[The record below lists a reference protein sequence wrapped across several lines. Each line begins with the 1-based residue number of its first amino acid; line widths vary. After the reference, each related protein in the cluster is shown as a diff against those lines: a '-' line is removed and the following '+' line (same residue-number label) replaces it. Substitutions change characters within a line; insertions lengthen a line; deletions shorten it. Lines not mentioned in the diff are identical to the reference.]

1 MSISLLVATGISLFA
16 FVGAMLLLMRYR
28 NWRNGF
34 FAAATAVMAALL
46 LGRYSSTLINSD
58 WEWSYATGYSDITAV
73 ALSALALIA
82 VVFLERLINRQIK
95 DEQAFELP
103 RYSVDHAA
111 IAALW
116 IERSG
121 KIVDANAW
129 SAECLNYDKTELLT
143 RHVFDIDTSL
153 NKGLWATHWQRLKRG
168 GSLSYETQYLSKD
181 GAQLSVDVTATYLEF
196 DGKEYCFAFAQ
207 DITDRKRQEYAL
219 EYQASHDALTDLAN
233 RETFARRLTEE
244 LDKAARAEQE
254 VAVFLLDLDRFKEV
268 NDTLGH
274 SVGDRLLQE
283 LSVRLAA
290 HLPPHVTFARF
301 GGDEFAL
308 LMPNLR
314 CVHDAQT
321 FANSLI
327 EKIRQPFL
335 LDEITLDVGGSIGAA
350 IFPEHGKTPE
360 ELLQHAD
367 IAMYTAK
374 RQHTGYELYCPEN
387 DPHSVRNLTLAG
399 DLRRAIEGGDLEL
412 AFQPKIDIQA
422 GKVVG
427 AEALARWKRPGQGY
441 VSPEEFITHAEQCGL
456 ILPLTEWVL
465 NAAIE
470 RAAGWH
476 AAGHPIDIAVNLSA
490 RLLHH
495 GAIIQTVTSILRK
508 WNFPSHCLTMEVTE
522 NALLAD
528 PAHAMKVIEQFAELG
543 VKISIDDFGKGYSS
557 LAYLKTLAAR
567 ELKIDK
573 SFVLG
578 MDSNASDRTIVK
590 SVIALAHDLGLK
602 VVAEGMETMT
612 ALEVLVDF
620 QCDLGQGYLFR
631 KPMSGSDFEHWLD
644 PDKWGRPAAA
654 DAEAAPAKMPEIAR
668 IAA

>member
-1 MSISLLVATGISLFA
+1 MSISLLFSTGISLFA
-16 FVGAMLLLMRYR
+16 FVGATLLLMRYR

-34 FAAATAVMAALL
+34 FATTTAIMAALL
-46 LGRYSSTLINSD
+46 LGRHSSALITSD
-58 WEWSYATGYSDITAV
+58 WELSYTAGYSDIAAV
-73 ALSALALIA
+73 SLSALLLIA
-82 VVFLERLINRQIK
+82 IVFLERLVNRQIK
-95 DEQAFELP
+95 GEQAFELP
-103 RYSVDHAA
+103 RYSVDRAA

-121 KIVDANAW
+121 RIVDANAW
-129 SAECLNYDKTELLT
+129 SAECLNYDLTELLT
-143 RHVFDIDTSL
+143 RHIFDIDTSL
-153 NKGLWATHWQRLKRG
+153 NKGLWAKHWHRLKRG
-168 GSLSYETQYLSKD
+168 GSLGYETQYLSKD
-181 GAQLSVDVTATYLEF
+181 GIQLSVEVTATYLEF
-196 DGKEYCFAFAQ
+196 NGKEYCFTFAQ

-219 EYQASHDALTDLAN
+219 EYQASHDALTDLAT

-290 HLPPHVTFARF
+290 HLPSNVTFARF

-314 CVHDAQT
+314 GAQNAQV

-327 EKIRQPFL
+327 EKIQQPFL
-335 LDEITLDVGGSIGAA
+335 LDEITLDVGGSVGAA
-350 IFPEHGKTPE
+350 IFPKHGKTPE

-374 RQHTGYELYCPEN
+374 RQHTGYELYCPDN

-412 AFQPKIDIQA
+412 AFQPKIDIRTNE
-422 GKVVG
+422 VVG

-441 VSPEEFITHAEQCGL
+441 VSPEEFITHAEQCSL
-456 ILPLTEWVL
+456 ILPLTQWVL

-495 GAIIQTVTSILRK
+495 GSIIPTVTSILRK
-508 WNFPSHCLTMEVTE
+508 WSFPSHCLTMEVTE

-528 PAHAMKVIEQFAELG
+528 PAHAMKVVEQFAKLG

-557 LAYLKTLAAR
+557 LAYLKTLAAS

-573 SFVLG
+573 SFIIG
-578 MDSNASDRTIVK
+578 MDNNASDRTIVK

-602 VVAEGMETMT
+602 VVAEGMETMK

-631 KPMSGSDFEHWLD
+631 KPMPASDFEHWLD
-644 PDKWGRPAAA
+644 PNKWERPDAAS
-654 DAEAAPAKMPEIAR
+654 AETAPKKMPKTAR
-668 IAA
+668 VAA